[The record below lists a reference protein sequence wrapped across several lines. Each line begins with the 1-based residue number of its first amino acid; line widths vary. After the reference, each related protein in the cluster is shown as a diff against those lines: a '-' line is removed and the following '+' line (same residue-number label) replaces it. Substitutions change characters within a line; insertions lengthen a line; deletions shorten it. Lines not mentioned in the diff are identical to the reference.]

1 MNTNARPQLFPYLGR
16 FTLLFLATYFVIGL
30 PFLALQ
36 SALPESGRIALDFYE
51 PFRHFGFMAVA
62 GQLLRGLAFALVFYP
77 FYNILFENTR
87 GRLILFGAMWG
98 VALFG
103 SVEPQPGSIE
113 GSIYTTISFTEHLY
127 ALTAAAL
134 QMVLFV
140 WLFFKWETLSRKK
153 TGSVP
158 YSSEENMKTQEGPG
172 NLTDQEN
179 LKTQEGMEG
188 PGSAEISGNL
198 EEPGRTG
205 SATASDSPG
214 SFKSPAYAPEKLNGY
229 TTRFLVVHLI
239 TYWFIGSIFYQ
250 IAGYADALEEMDVF
264 EMWRDLENI
273 SAVLLVFFGQIFRG
287 AILGLLLAP
296 FYGNYINK
304 KTGWLLLFLLMFGL
318 TALGSPLFLPEFI
331 SFEGTFV
338 EFLKDLVIGIPEIA
352 TQMLVFSLIFFWWQK
367 KAERRK

>member
-1 MNTNARPQLFPYLGR
+1 MNKIERPQLLPYLGR
-16 FTLLFLATYFVIGL
+16 FTLVFLVTYFLIGL
-30 PFLALQ
+30 PFLAFQ

-51 PFRHFGFMAVA
+51 PFRPFGFMAVT

-77 FYNILFENTR
+77 FYNIPFENTL

-113 GSIYTTISFTEHLY
+113 GIIYTTIPFTEHLY
-127 ALTAAAL
+127 ALTAVAL

-140 WLFFKWETLSRKK
+140 WLFFKWETLSRKR

-158 YSSEENMKTQEGPG
+158 LSSAENMKAQEGPG

-179 LKTQEGMEG
+179 LKTQEGMKG

-198 EEPGRTG
+198 E
-205 SATASDSPG
+205 DPG
-214 SFKSPAYAPEKLNGY
+214 SFMSPAYAPEKLKGY

-239 TYWFIGSIFYQ
+239 TYWVIGSIFYQ
-250 IAGYADALEEMDVF
+250 IAGYADALEEMEVF

-287 AILGLLLAP
+287 AILALLLAP

-304 KTGWLLLFLLMFGL
+304 KAGWLLLLLLMFGL

-331 SFEGTFV
+331 SFEGTFM
-338 EFLKDLVIGIPEIA
+338 EFLNDMVIGIPEIV

-367 KAERRK
+367 KAKREK